1 MPLWES
7 CTVVLVNLLFCLKEL
22 CFLGVKFFKTGI
34 WLTSFFS
41 ELLYSS
47 SRTRLTAAYL
57 SSKSVWRHIIIF
69 LNQSFIW
76 KQKCSQSDFMACF
89 HILAWYIVLEKMSLI
104 RSSIL
109 NITPDFIFHLWFY
122 CFSPCLLSLTHLL
135 HVFNPHLKPF
145 IVSCPV
151 VLQVLLWGLCAYTA
165 PSEDCPCRV

>member
-1 MPLWES
+1 MRNRQWRIDSL
-7 CTVVLVNLLFCLKEL
+7 TALFYRCVETYNYFSEPKFYLKTKM
-22 CFLGVKFFKTGI
+22 FTI
-34 WLTSFFS
+34 WLYG
-41 ELLYSS
+41 L
-47 SRTRLTAAYL
+47 
-57 SSKSVWRHIIIF
+57 
-69 LNQSFIW
+69 
-76 KQKCSQSDFMACF
+76 F

-151 VLQVLLWGLCAYTA
+151 VLQVLLWGLCAYTT
-165 PSEDCPCRV
+165 PSEDCPCRVQPLMLSALCYGVSLLFLQSKWMCCQGWSGIS